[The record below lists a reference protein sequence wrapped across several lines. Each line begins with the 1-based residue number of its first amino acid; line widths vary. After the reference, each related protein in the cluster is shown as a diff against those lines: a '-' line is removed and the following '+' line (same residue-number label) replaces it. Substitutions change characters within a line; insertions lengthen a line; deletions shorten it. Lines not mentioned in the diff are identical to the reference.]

1 MRTLTVK
8 THVSECPAPSVSYLD
23 VSITDKGESKAYIVG
38 VFEAVPNVVYWAVC
52 QTQEQY
58 RVQVVSGVPT
68 QCECL
73 AAQHRPNMICR
84 HRAATAKLMTMN
96 KLQVG

>member
-8 THVSECPAPSVSYLD
+8 PHVNDTPGDTLDYLD
-23 VSITDKGESKAYIVG
+23 VVITDKGEGKAYVVAASQEYPGI
-38 VFEAVPNVVYWAVC
+38 VYWCIAE
-52 QTQEQY
+52 TLESY
-58 RVQVVSGVPT
+58 RVKVVAGVAA

-73 AAQHRPNMICR
+73 AAQHRPNLVCR

-96 KLQVG
+96 KLAVS